1 MDSEPER
8 VWVDGDMAKEL
19 RRLSVE
25 MSKSLGRKITVIDVT
40 KILLPMI
47 KGRPLTI
54 IHGKAVIY
62 KMEHDGQEKIR
73 LDELHI

>member
-19 RRLSVE
+19 RRLSIE

-47 KGRPLTI
+47 KGRPLTVI
-54 IHGKAVIY
+54 RGKAVFY
-62 KMEHDGQEKIR
+62 MADNDGKEKIR